1 MGTGRGIARRSV
13 ALSLTVVAMALA
25 ACGGS
30 SHPSAKPSARG
41 THSAA
46 PTPTPPPSFTDKYG
60 IIKSGMTRDAV
71 VSIMGSSGSTLS
83 ESDNGAGTTSAVVQ
97 WTDPKTSKSII
108 VSFVNNVMQSKSAV
122 GF

>member
-1 MGTGRGIARRSV
+1 MGTGRVAPRLV

-30 SHPSAKPSARG
+30 SHPSAKPSVRA
-41 THSAA
+41 THSAV
-46 PTPTPPPSFTDKYG
+46 PTPTPPPSFTDKYA
-60 IIKSGMTRDAV
+60 ILKSGMTRDAV
-71 VSIMGSSGSTLS
+71 QSIMGSPGSTLS
-83 ESDNGAGTTSAVVQ
+83 ESDNGAGTTSAVVEWQ
-97 WTDPKTSKSII
+97 DPKSSKSII